1 MALKRA
7 AFTPRDYFLPV
18 SFSRHAAQPPSPV
31 SRRDAGSCL
40 PTRRIASITSSAGIL
55 NPTPEIAGFAAHGT
69 EGRNLHAP
77 RLPSPRLIQPARRAA
92 AFAGLAKGRGKL
104 PPHAA
109 HRVDHLV
116 RGHDQSHA
124 RKSAAFTRSDYFLPV
139 SFSRHAA
146 QPPSPISRRDAGS
159 CLPTRRIASI
169 TSSAGMIGPTPES
182 AGFAAHGVEA
192 RSIHA
197 RRLLSIQPPSPV
209 SRRDAGSYLP
219 TRRIASI
226 TSSAGMIGPTP
237 EIAGFAVHG
246 AEARSIHAPRLLS
259 PRLVQTTRRAAAFAG
274 FAQGRGKLPPHA
286 AHRVDLLVRGHD
298 RPHARERGVRG
309 AWR

>member
-1 MALKRA
+1 MALNSA
-7 AFTPRDYFLPV
+7 AFMLGDYFL
-18 SFSRHAAQPPSPV
+18 FSRHAAQPPSPV
-31 SRRDAGSCL
+31 SRG
-40 PTRRIASITSSAGIL
+40 
-55 NPTPEIAGFAAHGT
+55 
-69 EGRNLHAP
+69 
-77 RLPSPRLIQPARRAA
+77 
-92 AFAGLAKGRGKL
+92 
-104 PPHAA
+104 
-109 HRVDHLV
+109 
-116 RGHDQSHA
+116 
-124 RKSAAFTRSDYFLPV
+124 
-139 SFSRHAA
+139 
-146 QPPSPISRRDAGS
+146 DAGS

-274 FAQGRGKLPPHA
+274 FAQGRGKLSAHA
-286 AHRVDLLVRGHD
+286 AHRVDHLVRGHD
-298 RPHARERGVRG
+298 QPHARNCGVRG